1 MEGEERLTVR
11 LSSEDVLLLNEL
23 VGKRVYEN
31 CTEAVR
37 EAVKRLLDDS
47 FTPEEKAEILVK
59 AESRRSLEPN
69 DFTSDGADAEDIL
82 KNVITRR
89 DTDE

>member
-37 EAVKRLLDDS
+37 KAVKRLLDES
-47 FTPEEKAEILVK
+47 FTPEEKAEIIAK

-69 DFTSDGADAEDIL
+69 DFTSDGTDAEEVL

-89 DTDE
+89 DDRE